1 MKRSRLAIFSS
12 AALVLIVLLQLLLDK
27 PAIDLAQAFAPPSM
41 MQPFGKTPLGQSML
55 AMVLNGAAQTLAISV
70 FALAVALGAS
80 LAAAGL
86 LYIFPAR
93 VQAAFAY
100 VIDAWLAIPGIFI
113 ALSIGYFLPQSFI
126 SVIVALV
133 LSEYAALQKF
143 FLQRLNEA
151 GRSDYITMAY
161 VMGSTR
167 GHTLKAHVL
176 PRLMREGGYLFF
188 LTLPSITLSLA
199 SLEFLGVQTG
209 SDRLSLGMQIAVYKD
224 YILLYPHL
232 SLAPVVCL
240 LILLFLLSSAA
251 KLIKAK

>member
-1 MKRSRLAIFSS
+1 MKRSRLAVFSS
-12 AALVLIVLLQLLLDK
+12 VALAVIVLLQLLLDK
-27 PAIDLAQAFAPPSM
+27 PVIELSQAFAPPSFT
-41 MQPFGKTPLGQSML
+41 QPFGKTPLGQSML
-55 AMVLNGAAQTLAISV
+55 AMVLAGAGQTLAISV

-80 LAAAGL
+80 LIAAGL

-93 VQAAFAY
+93 VHAAFAY

-113 ALSIGYFLPQSFI
+113 ALSIGYFLPQSFV

-143 FLQRLNEA
+143 FLQRLTEA

-176 PRLMREGGYLFF
+176 PRLMREAGYLFF

-232 SLAPVVCL
+232 SLAPVLCL
-240 LILLFLLSSAA
+240 LVLLFLLSSAA
-251 KLIKAK
+251 KVVRKT

>member
-1 MKRSRLAIFSS
+1 MKRSRFAIASSIALA
-12 AALVLIVLLQLLLDK
+12 VIVLVQLLLDR
-27 PAIDLAQAFAPPSM
+27 PAIDLAQAFAPPSFT
-41 MQPFGKTPLGQSML
+41 QPFGKTPLGQSML
-55 AMVLNGAAQTLAISV
+55 LMVLAGAGQTLAISV
-70 FALAVALGAS
+70 LALVISLGVSLVAT
-80 LAAAGL
+80 GL
-86 LYIFPAR
+86 LYVFPAR
-93 VQAAFAY
+93 VHGAFAY

-133 LSEYAALQKF
+133 LSEFAALQKF
-143 FLQRLNEA
+143 FLQRLDEA

-167 GHTLKAHVL
+167 GHTLVTHVL
-176 PRLMREGGYLFF
+176 PRLMREAGYLFF

-240 LILLFLLSSAA
+240 LVLLFLLSSAA

>member
-12 AALVLIVLLQLLLDK
+12 TALALIVLLQLLLDK
-27 PAIDLAQAFAPPSM
+27 PAIDLAQAFAPPSIT
-41 MQPFGKTPLGQSML
+41 QPFGKTPLGQSML
-55 AMVLNGAAQTLAISV
+55 AMVLTGAAQTLAISV
-70 FALAVALGAS
+70 FALSVALGAS
-80 LAAAGL
+80 LVSAGL
-86 LYIFPAR
+86 LYILPAR
-93 VQAAFAY
+93 LRAAFAY

-143 FLQRLNEA
+143 FLQRLDEA

-167 GHTLKAHVL
+167 GHTLRAHVL

-251 KLIKAK
+251 KLIKAQ

>member
-1 MKRSRLAIFSS
+1 MKSSKLAAFS
-12 AALVLIVLLQLLLDK
+12 ALAIVLLVVLQLVLDK
-27 PAIDLAQAFAPPSM
+27 PTIDLKQAFAPPSLL
-41 MQPFGKTPLGQSML
+41 QPFGKTPLGQSML
-55 AMVLNGAAQTLAISV
+55 AMVLAGAGQTLAISV
-70 FALAVALGAS
+70 FALALSLVAS

-86 LYIFPAR
+86 VYVFPAR
-93 VQAAFAY
+93 VHAAFAY

-113 ALSIGYFLPQSFI
+113 ALSIGYFLPQSFF

-133 LSEYAALQKF
+133 LSEFAALQKF
-143 FLQRLNEA
+143 FLQRLTEA

-167 GHTLKAHVL
+167 GHTLRAHVL
-176 PRLMREGGYLFF
+176 PRLMREAGYLFF

-224 YILLYPHL
+224 YIILYPHL
-232 SLAPVVCL
+232 SLAPVACL
-240 LILLFLLSSAA
+240 LVVLFLLSSAA
-251 KLIKAK
+251 KLSRQN

>member
-12 AALVLIVLLQLLLDK
+12 AALALIVLLQLLLDK
-27 PAIDLAQAFAPPSM
+27 PAIDLAQAFAPPSIT
-41 MQPFGKTPLGQSML
+41 QPFGKTPLGQSML
-55 AMVLNGAAQTLAISV
+55 AMVLTGAAQTLAISV

-80 LAAAGL
+80 LVAAGL

-93 VQAAFAY
+93 MQAAFAY

-113 ALSIGYFLPQSFI
+113 ALSIGYFLPQSFV

-251 KLIKAK
+251 KLTHKA